1 LIKQAHGPFD
11 EAVFRLR
18 LDRSAQV
25 KRAHWLNRFLAE
37 CVGNREQRYRRKVAV
52 LILCVG
58 DRVAMTAEDFGQS
71 ARSTT
76 CPKKSLAVTLPP
88 VASTIFAIRRLSGM
102 RSPLTYRRTASELTP
117 IRFANW
123 R

>member
-1 LIKQAHGPFD
+1 MTPMTNGSRD
-11 EAVFRLR
+11 GDCRRGGNVY
-18 LDRSAQV
+18 
-25 KRAHWLNRFLAE
+25 
-37 CVGNREQRYRRKVAV
+37 VGSRYRPRRGVRCRMMRGWEPHA
-52 LILCVG
+52 
-58 DRVAMTAEDFGQS
+58 AS
-71 ARSTT
+71 
-76 CPKKSLAVTLPP
+76 PKKSLAVTLPP